1 MPTAVI
7 HGMPPSGG
15 LYGRKAML
23 TVEQIT
29 GKEARPGSRIDSL
42 SAIRTHQDWVRFH
55 TQTRLLPPLG
65 SEAWGHFQTMVK
77 SLLPPY
83 KCDLFFSLLKF
94 PLPSTELCSVIF
106 DRLSRVFEGR
116 NPVYDAQFR
125 DKAARNDWER
135 YRQEYLDEPGVWRNR
150 GWDYFKT
157 EPNSVLVVDMP
168 ADGKEI
174 DGRPAPYF
182 YWVTADD
189 IIDFGTKDDGTMDWI
204 IFRSKTRKRIYAID
218 DTYYRSFAMS
228 ESNDSLIG
236 NPEDYTENRHGL
248 GCCPATF
255 FLSEP
260 VSLEEQNVKKSAV
273 TTVLGALDWFV
284 FFHTSEK
291 HLDLYASYPI
301 YSGYEKNC
309 GYEKEVGEG
318 DDIHTEHCRHGL
330 LYDDDEHPIMVGGQP
345 KRCPVCGNHQ
355 ITGAGTWLTVPEPG
369 GSPDDPGGVVPDML
383 EAVKMLGVD
392 RESLDFNDEKVKKL
406 ENAIINRCVGV
417 EGNVFTEFS
426 ISDKQVD
433 ANYESQSTILVRVKK
448 AIEDAQ
454 WFVDDKICRLRYGD
468 SYDSLHIDYGTE
480 FYTLTTEQMRKR
492 YADAVGSGANQSDLA
507 ALRRKVLET
516 EYRQDPMQMR
526 RMLLLS
532 DIEPL
537 SGVSAAD
544 ARAMVSE
551 GIVDREDVAVKVNF
565 ESLLRRFERENGSV
579 ESFGV
584 EMEYRDKVGT
594 IQETLKSYIREYKVK
609 ENINNQ
615 TPKSNES

>member
-1 MPTAVI
+1 
-7 HGMPPSGG
+7 MPPTDG
-15 LYGRKAML
+15 LCVRKRAML
-23 TVEQIT
+23 TIEQIL
-29 GKEARPGSRIDSL
+29 GREDRPGSRKASL
-42 SAIRTHQDWVRFH
+42 TEILSHQDWVRLH
-55 TQTRLLPPLG
+55 SQTRILPPLG
-65 SEAWGHFQTMVK
+65 NESWGRFQQTVK

-83 KCDLFFSLLKF
+83 KVDLFFNLLKF
-94 PLPSTELCSVIF
+94 PLPSTELCSVVF

-116 NPVYDAQFR
+116 NPVYDAQFK
-125 DKAARNDWER
+125 DKSARNDWEY
-135 YRQEYLDEPGVWRNR
+135 YRQEYLDEPGVWRNK

-168 ADGKEI
+168 ADGKKV
-174 DGRPAPYF
+174 GGKPAPYF

-189 IIDFGTKDDGTMDWI
+189 IIDYSTNDDGSISWI
-204 IFRSKTRKRIYAID
+204 IFRSKRNKRIYAID
-218 DTYYRSFAMS
+218 DTYYWSFTMAEGS
-228 ESNDSLIG
+228 DSLVD
-236 NPEDYTENRHGL
+236 ERADYKRNEHKL
-248 GCCPATF
+248 GSCPARF

-260 VSLEEQNVKKSAV
+260 VSLENQDVKKSAI
-273 TTVLGALDWFV
+273 TTVLSALDWYV

-318 DDIHTEHCRHGL
+318 DELHVEHCRHGL
-330 LYDDDEHPIMVGGQP
+330 LYDDEDHPIMVGGRP
-345 KRCPVCGNHQ
+345 KRCPVCGDHQ

-448 AIEDAQ
+448 AFEEAQ
-454 WFVDDKICRLRYGD
+454 WFVDDTICRLRYSD

-492 YADAVGSGANQSDLA
+492 YSEAKESGANQSDLA

-526 RMLLLS
+526 RMILLS

-537 SGVSAAD
+537 SGVSAAE
-544 ARAMVSE
+544 ARAMMDE
-551 GIVDREDVAVKVNF
+551 GVVDKEDVAVKVNF

-584 EMEYRDKVGT
+584 EQEYRDKVTT
-594 IQETLKSYIREYKVK
+594 IQETLKSYVREYKIK
-609 ENINNQ
+609 ETNNL
-615 TPKSNES
+615 KSQNNES